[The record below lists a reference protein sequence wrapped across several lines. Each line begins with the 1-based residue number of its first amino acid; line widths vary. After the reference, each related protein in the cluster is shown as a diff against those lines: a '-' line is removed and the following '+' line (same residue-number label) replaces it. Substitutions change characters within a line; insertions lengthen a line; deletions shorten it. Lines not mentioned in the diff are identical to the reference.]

1 MRRVNAIL
9 AGSVMVAL
17 ALSGP
22 AELLASRRPPPLD
35 ELGAQKLTPQE
46 LDILLGPIALY
57 PDQLLA
63 QMMLA
68 SATPAKVGEL
78 DAWLKANPTIK
89 GTDRQKAVEAKGFAS
104 SFVLLSLFPQVV
116 AYMAEDLVWTGQ
128 LGQAFTTDRPGVMD
142 SVQRL
147 RAQAAAAG
155 TLKSNAQQTVET
167 KTTKAG
173 QEVIVIEPAN
183 QQVVYVP
190 QYNAQTVYTQPA
202 TTSTTVV
209 VQEDDDDDAAAAV
222 AGAAVGMAAGIAIG
236 AAFDNSYYYGPGGWG
251 GAAYMYND
259 AWDDYYDHREDARED
274 WTDHR
279 EDMYEDRSDRLED
292 TADERANRRSEAQ
305 QTRTDRTTQRSTER
319 TERTTA
325 RQSGSTSGTPAST
338 AGSQA
343 STARQSGTTARQS
356 GTTATQR
363 SGTRSSD
370 AFSGYKSGKSERAAS
385 SRGTRS
391 RSSSG
396 GGGRS
401 RRR

>member
-1 MRRVNAIL
+1 MRRVNAVL
-9 AGSVMVAL
+9 AAGVLVAL
-17 ALSGP
+17 TVSGP
-22 AELLASRRPPPLD
+22 AELLAAS
-35 ELGAQKLTPQE
+35 GQAQSAAQKLTPQE
-46 LDILLGPIALY
+46 LDILLGPIAMY

-68 SATPAKVGEL
+68 SRTPAKVGEL
-78 DAWLKANPTIK
+78 DTWLKANPSLK
-89 GTDRQKAVEAKGFAS
+89 GTDRQQAAEAKGFAS
-104 SFVLLSLFPQVV
+104 SLVLLSLFPQVV

-128 LGQAFTTDRPGVMD
+128 LGQAFTTDRSGVMD

-167 KTTKAG
+167 KTTKSG
-173 QEVIVIEPAN
+173 QQVIVIEPAN

-190 QYNAQTVYTQPA
+190 QTTTQATQPA
-202 TTSTTVV
+202 TTTQTVV
-209 VQEDDDDDAAAAV
+209 IKEDDDDDEAAAAV

-236 AAFDNSYYYGPGGWG
+236 AAFDNDYYYGPYGWHGG
-251 GAAYMYND
+251 AYMYND
-259 AWDDYYDHREDARED
+259 AWDDYYDAREDARED
-274 WTDHR
+274 WSDHR
-279 EDMYEDRSDRLED
+279 EDMYENRSDRLED

-305 QTRTDRTTQRSTER
+305 QTRTERSTQRSNER

-325 RQSGSTSGTPAST
+325 RQSGSGSTSATPSA
-338 AGSQA
+338 
-343 STARQSGTTARQS
+343 
-356 GTTATQR
+356 ATQSSRGYGDGQRATPER

-385 SRGTRS
+385 SRGSRS
-391 RSSSG
+391 RGSSG

>member
-9 AGSVMVAL
+9 AGSVMIAL

-22 AELLASRRPPPLD
+22 AEWVAEGAGRQQAA
-35 ELGAQKLTPQE
+35 AQKLTPQE

-78 DAWLKANPTIK
+78 DAWLKANPTLK
-89 GTDRQKAVEAKGFAS
+89 GTDRQKAVEAQGYGAS
-104 SFVLLSLFPQVV
+104 LVILSIFPQVV

-128 LGQAFTTDRPGVMD
+128 LGQAFTTDRGGVMD

-155 TLKSNAQQTVET
+155 TLKSTEHQTVET
-167 KTTKAG
+167 RTTKSG
-173 QEVIVIEPAN
+173 QQVIVIEPAN

-190 QYNAQTVYTQPA
+190 QTTTHTVVTQP
-202 TTSTTVV
+202 TTTTNTVV
-209 VQEDDDDDAAAAV
+209 IKEDDDDDEAAAAV

-236 AAFDNSYYYGPGGWG
+236 AAMDNNYYYGPYGYRGG
-251 GAAYMYND
+251 AYMYND

-325 RQSGSTSGTPAST
+325 RQSGSTSGTQAST
-338 AGSQA
+338 AGTQA
-343 STARQSGTTARQS
+343 STARQSGTAARQS

>member
-1 MRRVNAIL
+1 MRRVNAVL

-17 ALSGP
+17 ALSG
-22 AELLASRRPPPLD
+22 AGELIAGGTVS
-35 ELGAQKLTPQE
+35 EQAAAAQKLTPQE

-78 DAWLKANPTIK
+78 DKWLKANPTIT
-89 GTDRQKAVEAKGFAS
+89 GTDRQKAVEAQGFNAS
-104 SFVLLSLFPQVV
+104 LVILSLFPQVV

-128 LGQAFTTDRPGVMD
+128 LGQAFTTDRGGVMD

-147 RAQAAAAG
+147 RAQASAAG
-155 TLKSNAQQTVET
+155 TLKTTAQQTVET
-167 KTTKAG
+167 RTTKSG
-173 QEVIVIEPAN
+173 QQVIVIEPAN

-190 QYNAQTVYTQPA
+190 QTSAQTTYTQP
-202 TTSTTVV
+202 TTTTNTVV
-209 VQEDDDDDAAAAV
+209 IKEDDDDDEAAAAV

-236 AAFDNSYYYGPGGWG
+236 AAFDNDYYYGPYGYRGG
-251 GAAYMYND
+251 AYMYND
-259 AWDDYYDHREDARED
+259 AWDDYYDAREDARED
-274 WTDHR
+274 WSDHR

-292 TADERANRRSEAQ
+292 TADERADRRSESQ
-305 QTRTDRTTQRSTER
+305 QTRTERSTQRSNER

-325 RQSGSTSGTPAST
+325 RQSGSAT
-338 AGSQA
+338 A
-343 STARQSGTTARQS
+343 TQSSTARQS
-356 GTTATQR
+356 GTTATQSARGYGDGQRAAPER

-391 RSSSG
+391 RGSSG